1 MLTPEIIFNKA
12 NNKWNE
18 YKKVLIT
25 HIILESDF
33 LFFPLIIR
41 GNTSLD
47 KSFNNNASSYSIL
60 YNKSKEKVGKGYL
73 IEWEDKKIRGLGNQ
87 SEIKKIVIPSN
98 DDYLF
103 ITQKEKQY
111 KAIVKA
117 LNILNPLFKK
127 YSTKEVFLSWA
138 LSKSNEIEDNTI
150 SWEDIY
156 KVLSWFLENKNS
168 NMYYLR
174 ELPIEVHTKFIENNS
189 NILISLYGYL
199 LNKDFKGLRLEE
211 VFNIKRKPILI
222 RLKLK
227 HKLFEEIALPLSSLK
242 KLDNAYDLSQIERIF
257 IIENEAVYLSF
268 PIKDKD
274 LCIFGGGFQVK
285 ILDIPWFKEKN
296 IYYFGDLD
304 EHGLEILSIARS
316 LYPSLKSIMMD
327 IETYEKFYCS
337 SVGGSKATCFDN
349 LDRNE
354 LELLQKLRQNEPSNN
369 RIEQEKIDQEYI
381 LKYLEKLQS

>member
-25 HIILESDF
+25 HIILGSDF

-60 YNKSKEKVGKGYL
+60 YNNSKEKVGKGYL

-117 LNILNPLFKK
+117 LNILNPLFEK

-150 SWEDIY
+150 SWEGIY

-327 IETYEKFYCS
+327 IETYENFYCY
-337 SVGGSKATCFDN
+337 SVGGPKATCFDN

>member
-60 YNKSKEKVGKGYL
+60 YNNSKEKVGKGYL

-327 IETYEKFYCS
+327 IETYEKFYCY

-354 LELLQKLRQNEPSNN
+354 LALLQKLRQNEPSNN

>member
-60 YNKSKEKVGKGYL
+60 YNNSKEKVGKGYL

-117 LNILNPLFKK
+117 LNILNPLFEK

-138 LSKSNEIEDNTI
+138 LSKSKEIEDNTI

-227 HKLFEEIALPLSSLK
+227 HKLFE
-242 KLDNAYDLSQIERIF
+242 
-257 IIENEAVYLSF
+257 
-268 PIKDKD
+268 
-274 LCIFGGGFQVK
+274 
-285 ILDIPWFKEKN
+285 
-296 IYYFGDLD
+296 
-304 EHGLEILSIARS
+304 
-316 LYPSLKSIMMD
+316 
-327 IETYEKFYCS
+327 
-337 SVGGSKATCFDN
+337 
-349 LDRNE
+349 
-354 LELLQKLRQNEPSNN
+354 
-369 RIEQEKIDQEYI
+369 
-381 LKYLEKLQS
+381 

>member
-1 MLTPEIIFNKA
+1 M
-12 NNKWNE
+12 
-18 YKKVLIT
+18 
-25 HIILESDF
+25 
-33 LFFPLIIR
+33 
-41 GNTSLD
+41 
-47 KSFNNNASSYSIL
+47 
-60 YNKSKEKVGKGYL
+60 
-73 IEWEDKKIRGLGNQ
+73 
-87 SEIKKIVIPSN
+87 
-98 DDYLF
+98 
-103 ITQKEKQY
+103 
-111 KAIVKA
+111 
-117 LNILNPLFKK
+117 
-127 YSTKEVFLSWA
+127 
-138 LSKSNEIEDNTI
+138 EIEDNNNDWD
-150 SWEDIY
+150 SIY
-156 KVLSWFLENKNS
+156 KVLSWFLEHDNS
-168 NMYYLR
+168 NNYYLR

-285 ILDIPWFKEKN
+285 IIDIPWLKKKN

-316 LYPSLKSIMMD
+316 IYPSLKSIMMD
-327 IETYEKFYCS
+327 VETYDNYYCY
-337 SVGGSKATCFDN
+337 SVGGPRATCFDN
-349 LDRNE
+349 LKDEE
-354 LELLQKLRQNEPSNN
+354 LKLLQKLRQNEPSHN
-369 RIEQEKIDQEYI
+369 RLEQEKIDQDYI
-381 LKYLEKLQS
+381 LKALETLTL